1 MIRRRSLHESG
12 KRAPPTLKQREGRN
26 RAVGN
31 PAPVSIGNLWIFAG
45 KLNFDDL
52 GGSGGEKGE
61 AERVTAGPGDGEA
74 TNRMGKAM
82 VERVCRRRVS
92 GEGDQSPVADGVRRH
107 FQKESVLGF
116 GGVREKQTEAT
127 LRFANK
133 KLFRREIFTRGQ
145 LENFIFYLIYNFK
158 TS

>member
-31 PAPVSIGNLWIFAG
+31 SAPVGIWNLWIFTG

-61 AERVTAGPGDGEA
+61 AEGVTAGPGDGEA
-74 TNRMGKAM
+74 TNRRGKAM
-82 VERVCRRRVS
+82 VERV
-92 GEGDQSPVADGVRRH
+92 
-107 FQKESVLGF
+107 
-116 GGVREKQTEAT
+116 
-127 LRFANK
+127 
-133 KLFRREIFTRGQ
+133 
-145 LENFIFYLIYNFK
+145 
-158 TS
+158 